1 MNEAMEN
8 LLTRRS
14 IRKYRKEQIKDSEL
28 LAVLEAGT
36 YAPTARGTQSPLIVA
51 VQDAEDI
58 ALMSRMNAQVWGREN
73 FDPFFGAPTVVVVF
87 AEAGNPNGVQDASLV
102 MGNLL
107 NAAHALGLG
116 SCWINRAREVF
127 ERPEGKAL
135 LKKWGVE
142 GDWVGVGN
150 CILGYAEGEAPKP
163 APRREGYYRIIK

>member
-1 MNEAMEN
+1 MNEAMKN

-14 IRKYRKEQIKDSEL
+14 VRKYKPEQITDEEL
-28 LAVLEAGT
+28 RAVLEAGT

-51 VQDAEDI
+51 VQNAEDI
-58 ALMSRMNAQVWGREN
+58 ALMSRLNAAVWGRAD

-87 AEAGNPNGVQDASLV
+87 AQAGNVNGVQDASLV

-127 ERPEGKAL
+127 EMPEGRAML
-135 LKKWGVE
+135 EKWGVE

-150 CILGYAEGEAPKP
+150 CILGYADGPEPKP
-163 APRREGYYRIIK
+163 APRRPDYYRIIK